1 MVGNRERCNGKEM
14 AMRAWILFV
23 LASSAVLVPAT
34 GHASDPV
41 AVVELF
47 TSEGCSSCPPADA
60 LLGRLVEE
68 AESHGEDVLCLA
80 FHVDYW
86 DGLGWP
92 DPFADPRFSARQR
105 RYAGALGEDRVYTP
119 QAVVNGRWSM
129 VGSDGRRLHAA
140 LSRALGSPAPA
151 RVDLRLSGEGGSRR
165 ADVGLTGAPDGTVV
179 HLAVVERE
187 RSHHVGRGENS
198 GRTLEHHNLV
208 RVFRTV
214 TLGGETTG
222 VELELPAGVDPD
234 GALVVAYAQDPDTM
248 RILGG
253 TSVPLAARD

>member
-1 MVGNRERCNGKEM
+1 
-14 AMRAWILFV
+14 MRASSLPL
-23 LASSAVLVPAT
+23 LASVALLSVSLA
-34 GHASDPV
+34 HAADPV

-105 RYAGALGEDRVYTP
+105 RYAEALGEDRIYTP

-140 LSRALGSPAPA
+140 LSRALGSRAAA
-151 RVDLRLSGEGGSRR
+151 RVDLRLSGEATSRR
-165 ADVGLTGAPDGTVV
+165 ADVAVAGSPAGTVV
-179 HLAVVERE
+179 HVAVVERR

-208 RVFRTV
+208 RTFRTV
-214 TLGGETTG
+214 APEEGRA
-222 VELELPAGVDPD
+222 VVDLELPAGVDPD
-234 GALVVAYAQDPDTM
+234 GALVVAYAQDPGTM

-253 TSVPLAARD
+253 ASAPFADRD